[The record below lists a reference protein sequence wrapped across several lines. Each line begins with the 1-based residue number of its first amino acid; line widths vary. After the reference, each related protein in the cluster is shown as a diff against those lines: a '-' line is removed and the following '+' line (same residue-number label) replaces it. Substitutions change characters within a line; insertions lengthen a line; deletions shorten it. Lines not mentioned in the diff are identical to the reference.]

1 MAKKTARKK
10 KRMKKNL
17 ERILILTAI
26 GFILLSIIGFS
37 IVKYIKINTGFVVSE
52 DYEEDLDW
60 LSDNCDCI
68 ERERFKCT
76 GGFEVDEER
85 RLCFKDNT
93 ITNVLLG
100 CSMYNCSGEI
110 RKVK

>member
-1 MAKKTARKK
+1 
-10 KRMKKNL
+10 MKKEKTRNRNL
-17 ERILILTAI
+17 ERILVLTSVGLI
-26 GFILLSIIGFS
+26 FLSIIGFS
-37 IVKYIKINTGFVVSE
+37 IVKYTKLDTIDTGSVVNE

-68 ERERFKCT
+68 ERERFKCSN
-76 GGFEVDEER
+76 GFEVDEER
-85 RLCFKDNT
+85 RLCFKGNE

-110 RKVK
+110 KKVK